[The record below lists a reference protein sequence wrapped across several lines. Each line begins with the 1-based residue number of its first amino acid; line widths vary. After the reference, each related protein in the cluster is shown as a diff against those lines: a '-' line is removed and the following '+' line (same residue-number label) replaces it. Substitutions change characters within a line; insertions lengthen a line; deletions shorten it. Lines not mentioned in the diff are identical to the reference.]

1 MEEISIRCEIEN
13 EKLGYQGE
21 AKDFYEK
28 IVQDEVFAKRVR
40 DTNILRC
47 AIFIKTPGCGVIH
60 YLSYD
65 IQYIEKMAKDP
76 DMMETEE
83 ECMKN
88 LENIFEKL
96 EKGDTKRLGLC
107 IGEYSES
114 SGTFFHIHDDKIIF
128 SFDMNISQYDERMK
142 STRTQV
148 FLPFEKEI
156 AIQLTRDVQYI
167 MKSIYYLVK

>member
-1 MEEISIRCEIEN
+1 MEEIRCEIEN
-13 EKLGYQGE
+13 VELGYQGE

-28 IVQDEVFAKRVR
+28 IVQDEVFAQNVK
-40 DTNILRC
+40 DTNTLRC
-47 AIFIKTPGCGVIH
+47 AIFIKTPGCGLVH

-65 IQYIEKMAKDP
+65 IHYIAKMSRDE
-76 DMMETEE
+76 DIMETEE

-88 LENIFEKL
+88 LEDIFEKL
-96 EKGDTKRLGLC
+96 EKGKTQNLGVC

-128 SFDMNISQYDERMK
+128 SFDMNISQHDKRMK
-142 STRTQV
+142 STRTQF
-148 FLPFEKEI
+148 FLPYHKEI